1 MDEALRVAVDGRRSD
16 SWNRWSVLVGVAVV
30 LLLTIHLLGQLDPS
44 GGHHA
49 EADSAS
55 VGVVASTDGHAHAHA
70 GSPAVDQAAADSVTA
85 SSVEAMVCH
94 VLAIGCGILLAV
106 GLTRRLL
113 TLFGSLTGR
122 FVLFA
127 RISGQ
132 MAVVAPR
139 SDRLSATT
147 AQLCVS
153 RT

>member
-1 MDEALRVAVDGRRSD
+1 MDEAIRVAVDGRRSD

-55 VGVVASTDGHAHAHA
+55 VGVVASTDGHAHTHA
-70 GSPAVDQAAADSVTA
+70 GSPVVDQAAAGSVTA

-113 TLFGSLTGR
+113 SRFGSLTGR

-127 RISGQ
+127 RVLSQ
-132 MAVVAPR
+132 RLVVVPR
-139 SDRLSATT
+139 SGRLSATT